1 MATSITNAF
10 ITQFEAEVH
19 MAYQRM
25 GSKLK
30 NLVRTVNGVNGNT
43 VKFQKVA
50 KGSANTK
57 ARHAEVVAMDLSHS
71 NVSATLTDY
80 YAADYVDKLDELK
93 VNIDE
98 RQIVA
103 QSAAYALGRKTD
115 SVLTEIMNGAT
126 TLANNSSGTGT
137 GMNLGKSTAMM
148 ELFNTND
155 LPDDNQRY
163 WVVGPKQWSDL
174 LALDQFSRV
183 EYVGEGE
190 LPYAGGMTAKRW
202 LGFLWFVHSGL
213 ETSGSTDRHT
223 VAFHKSSL
231 GLGVGTDVK
240 TEVNYIPEKVS
251 HLITSMLSIG
261 GTLVDGDGIRV
272 QKCAE

>member
-30 NLVRTVNGVNGNT
+30 NLVRTVNGVNGNS

-98 RQIVA
+98 RQVVA
-103 QSAAYALGRKTD
+103 SSAAYALGRKTD
-115 SVLTEIMNGAT
+115 QVL
-126 TLANNSSGTGT
+126 
-137 GMNLGKSTAMM
+137 
-148 ELFNTND
+148 
-155 LPDDNQRY
+155 
-163 WVVGPKQWSDL
+163 
-174 LALDQFSRV
+174 
-183 EYVGEGE
+183 
-190 LPYAGGMTAKRW
+190 
-202 LGFLWFVHSGL
+202 
-213 ETSGSTDRHT
+213 
-223 VAFHKSSL
+223 
-231 GLGVGTDVK
+231 
-240 TEVNYIPEKVS
+240 
-251 HLITSMLSIG
+251 
-261 GTLVDGDGIRV
+261 
-272 QKCAE
+272 